1 MMKIPTQNVAAYI
14 LDLAARHGVRYEKG
28 PDDDLA
34 VALITR
40 LSVEEVAMDDVE
52 NLLLA
57 LARAKVV
64 STRELLSL
72 QYAYLQEKNGGI
84 AK

>member
-1 MMKIPTQNVAAYI
+1 MEIPTQNVAAYI
-14 LDLAARHGVRYEKG
+14 LDLADRHGVRYEKG

-40 LSVEEVAMDDVE
+40 LSVEEVAMDDIE

-64 STRELLSL
+64 TTQEMMSLLG
-72 QYAYLQEKNGGI
+72 AYLDEKMGRPNP
-84 AK
+84 